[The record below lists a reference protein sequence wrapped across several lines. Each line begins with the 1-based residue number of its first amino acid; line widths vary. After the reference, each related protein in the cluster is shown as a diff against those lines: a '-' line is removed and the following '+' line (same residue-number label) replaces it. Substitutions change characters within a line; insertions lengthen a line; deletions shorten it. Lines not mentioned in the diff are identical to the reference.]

1 MKNLDTM
8 LLHNLLHAN
17 EGTNK
22 LMLQN
27 TRFELRI
34 STYAGVTQRLEC
46 LPSNYLKAI
55 QHLLIVVKRIQD
67 TIQKKL
73 MIFSGIHSDTTAHAT
88 A

>member
-27 TRFELRI
+27 TQLELRI
-34 STYAGVTQRLEC
+34 SIYAGVTQRLEC
-46 LPSNYLKAI
+46 LPSK
-55 QHLLIVVKRIQD
+55 Q
-67 TIQKKL
+67 
-73 MIFSGIHSDTTAHAT
+73 
-88 A
+88 

>member
-27 TRFELRI
+27 TQLELRI
-34 STYAGVTQRLEC
+34 SIYAGVTQRLEC
-46 LPSNYLKAI
+46 LPSKQGVEGSNPFSRSILF
-55 QHLLIVVKRIQD
+55 VN
-67 TIQKKL
+67 KKDD
-73 MIFSGIHSDTTAHAT
+73 SK
-88 A
+88 